1 MLFILSLIAEMIK
14 ESPDFYF
21 PFTRK
26 FLLTV
31 FEIDNES
38 LQSAPFK
45 NQILAILSVVYN
57 NLSLQGRLIK
67 KLNVEKELKNALMTN
82 YHLIN

>member
-14 ESPDFYF
+14 ESPNFYF

-38 LQSAPFK
+38 L
-45 NQILAILSVVYN
+45 
-57 NLSLQGRLIK
+57 
-67 KLNVEKELKNALMTN
+67 
-82 YHLIN
+82 